1 MRKLKTCIQTVIVIV
16 VLFLLASP
24 VLITYAKNLFA
35 ENENENII
43 TIEEEEIKYDC
54 EDLLLTAGVGDIL
67 NENTASIK
75 TINPQEK
82 VIVETKET
90 EELVSLG
97 EYKLTAYCSCEKCCG
112 KWSEFNKTA
121 SGTTPEQGRTVACN
135 SLEFGTEIVING
147 EKYTVEDTGNMKEKI
162 IDIYFNSHEDALNFG
177 VQYAEIFLVQN

>member
-35 ENENENII
+35 ENENII
-43 TIEEEEIKYDC
+43 TIEEKEIKYDC

-67 NENTASIK
+67 NENTAPIK
-75 TINPQEK
+75 AINPQER
-82 VIVETKET
+82 VIVETKKI

-135 SLEFGTEIVING
+135 LLEFGTEIVING

-162 IDIYFNSHEDALNFG
+162 IDIYFNSHEEALNFG
-177 VQYAEIFLVQN
+177 VQYAEVFKIKK